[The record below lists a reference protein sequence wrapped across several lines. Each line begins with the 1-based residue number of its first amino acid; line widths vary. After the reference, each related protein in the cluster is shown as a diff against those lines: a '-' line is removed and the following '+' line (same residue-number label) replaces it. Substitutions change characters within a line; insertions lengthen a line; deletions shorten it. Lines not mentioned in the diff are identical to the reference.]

1 LLTTLLVAQKQ
12 MQNPQRSSAL
22 KWTVLSVLLLIGVGE
37 RLISVHAQDPTRLTP
52 IQLTIERQ
60 RQRLSSAEIEDRRE
74 ALMQLRALQR
84 PEASR
89 LALAALN
96 DQAPIV
102 RATATGAVLWLPA
115 DESVAGLMPLL
126 SDKDEFV
133 RQQTAY
139 ALGLTHSRSAV
150 SGLIERLSDKRD
162 SVRGA
167 AAVALGQIADPG
179 AVTALAAVL
188 IPQAG
193 LAPSKKSKKSKREQ
207 NPFVLRSAARSL
219 GLIGNRAG
227 VPALL
232 VVLQDEKAEADLR
245 REAAAA
251 LGSIGDPSATPTLR
265 DVTTAGDPYL
275 AEAAHQALKR
285 ISRLGTA
292 GSM

>member
-1 LLTTLLVAQKQ
+1 
-12 MQNPQRSSAL
+12 MHNPQRSSAL
-22 KWTVLSVLLLIGVGE
+22 KWTILSVLLLIGVGE
-37 RLISVHAQDPTRLTP
+37 PLVSVHAQDPTRLTP

-89 LALAALN
+89 VALSALS
-96 DQAPIV
+96 DPAPIV
-102 RATATGAVLWLPA
+102 RATATAAVLWLPA

-139 ALGLTHSRSAV
+139 ALGLTRSRSAV
-150 SGLIERLSDKRD
+150 AGLVEHLTDKKD

-167 AAVALGQIADPG
+167 AAVALGQIADPN

-188 IPQAG
+188 NPQAG
-193 LAPSKKSKKSKREQ
+193 LAPSTKSKKSKREQ
-207 NPFVLRSAARSL
+207 NPFVLRSSARSL

-227 VPALL
+227 LPALL
-232 VVLQDEKAEADLR
+232 VVLQDKKAEPDLR
-245 REAAAA
+245 REAATA
-251 LGSIGDPSATPTLR
+251 LGNIGDPSASSALR
-265 DVTTAGDPYL
+265 DVTLAGDPYL
-275 AEAAHQALKR
+275 AEAALQALKR

-292 GSM
+292 GGR